1 MNGMNENQLLR
12 TIYLI
17 TIHSKTP
24 TRTCSTPSEGVFC
37 RVSGTCRI
45 NTSQYVLPHFGL
57 YGSFL
62 TTLLTVRY
70 LCRPRYCLPPAY
82 FLPGIDPQQL
92 WGEGWG
98 GEGGKDKNSGPLPLA
113 LALSVHSGTTRNMY
127 IGNMEDVDSFSGEPP
142 CFILNVGHA
151 FIASQSGIVSS
162 SITRTSSTR

>member
-1 MNGMNENQLLR
+1 MNGMNENQPLR

-45 NTSQYVLPHFGL
+45 NTSQYVLPHFGS

-62 TTLLTVRY
+62 TTLLTVHY
-70 LCRPRYCLPPAY
+70 LHRPRYRHGLPPAY

-92 WGEGWG
+92 RGEGRGGG
-98 GEGGKDKNSGPLPLA
+98 GEGQELW
-113 LALSVHSGTTRNMY
+113 T
-127 IGNMEDVDSFSGEPP
+127 
-142 CFILNVGHA
+142 
-151 FIASQSGIVSS
+151 
-162 SITRTSSTR
+162 TSSGSCPLRPLWHNEEHVHRKHGGR